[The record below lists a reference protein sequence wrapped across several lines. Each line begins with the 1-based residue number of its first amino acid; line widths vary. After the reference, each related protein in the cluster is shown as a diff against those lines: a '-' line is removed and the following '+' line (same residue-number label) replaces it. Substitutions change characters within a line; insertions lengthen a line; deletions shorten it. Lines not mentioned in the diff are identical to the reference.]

1 MKRSVDFQQ
10 SWLLAGV
17 ARCDITPS
25 VGIYHRMWGAA
36 THEVSTGIHRP
47 LTATVITMASRDDS
61 QFGSPSVAI
70 AIDHCLLW
78 TAEMRT
84 LVDYIAQHSGVS
96 AESIVIYFSHTHG
109 AGLMGLERKE
119 LPGGEMIAPYLEQLA
134 VKISDLVRQSIQS
147 ARPAIINYGVGRCS
161 LATNR
166 DYWDSEKSSF
176 VCGFNPEGTADDAV
190 IVGRVSD
197 EAGNILATIV
207 NYACHPTTLA
217 WDNTQISPD
226 YIGAMRE
233 VVEHSTA
240 APCFFIQGAS
250 GDIGPREG
258 FVGDL
263 AVADRNGRQLGYAAL
278 SAIEALPPAK
288 TRFVYAGPVVS
299 GATIGTWRYESISHD
314 AIAGLSSFVATK
326 CRVELPLR
334 PDLPK
339 RAELLAEQSH
349 WQQKFEL
356 AEIAGDAVAMRDAR
370 AMIERATRR
379 LIRVAHLP
387 ETSTI
392 TYKVPL
398 CKMGD
403 AIWVSLNGEH
413 YNILQ
418 TELRRRFPNHTL
430 IIGTIANGSDVW
442 YLPDAESFGKG
453 LYQEEASILSQ
464 GSLEKLI
471 AALDNAIHLLT
482 SESAGSV
489 CV

>member
-1 MKRSVDFQQ
+1 MKRSVDFHQ
-10 SWLLAGV
+10 SWILAGV
-17 ARCDITPS
+17 ARCDITPG

-36 THEVSTGIHRP
+36 THDVSTGIHRP
-47 LTATVITMASRDDS
+47 LTATVITMASRDDR
-61 QFGSPSVAI
+61 QFGSPLVAI

-84 LVDYIAQHSGVS
+84 LIDHIAQSSGVP

-119 LPGGEMIAPYLEQLA
+119 LPGGEMIPPYLDQLA
-134 VKISDLVRQSIQS
+134 VKLSDLVRQSIES
-147 ARPAIINYGVGRCS
+147 ARPATINYGIGRCS

-166 DYWDSEKSSF
+166 DFWDAEKSSF

-190 IVGRVSD
+190 IVGRISD
-197 EAGNILATIV
+197 DSGNLLATIV

-233 VVEHSTA
+233 VVEQSTA

-263 AVADRNGRQLGYAAL
+263 EVADRNGRQLGYAAL
-278 SAIEALPPAK
+278 SAIEALPPPK

-299 GATIGTWRYESISHD
+299 GATIGTWRYETLPGD
-314 AIAGLSSFVATK
+314 AIVGLSNFVATT
-326 CRVELPLR
+326 CSVELPLR

-349 WQQKFEL
+349 WQHELEL
-356 AEIAGDAVAMRDAR
+356 AGAAGDAVAMRDAR

-418 TELRRRFPNHTL
+418 TALRKRFPKHTL

-442 YLPDAESFGKG
+442 YLPDAQSFGKG

-471 AALDNAIHLLT
+471 AALDNAIRELT
-482 SESAGSV
+482 N
-489 CV
+489 

>member
-10 SWLLAGV
+10 SWVLAGV

-25 VGIYHRMWGAA
+25 AGIYHRMWGAA

-61 QFGSPSVAI
+61 QFGSPSVAV

-119 LPGGEMIAPYLEQLA
+119 LPGGEMIAPYLDQLA

-147 ARPAIINYGVGRCS
+147 ARPATINYGVGRCS

-166 DYWDSEKSSF
+166 DYWDSEQSSF
-176 VCGFNPEGTADDAV
+176 VCGFNPEGTADDTV

-197 EAGNILATIV
+197 ESGKILATIV

-278 SAIEALPPAK
+278 SAFEALPPAK

-299 GATIGTWRYESISHD
+299 GATIGTWSYETVPGD
-314 AIAGLSSFVATK
+314 AIVGLSSFVTTV

-349 WQQKFEL
+349 WQQEFEL
-356 AEIAGDAVAMRDAR
+356 AGAAGDAVAMRDAR

-471 AALDNAIHLLT
+471 AALDNAIRPLT

>member
-1 MKRSVDFQQ
+1 
-10 SWLLAGV
+10 
-17 ARCDITPS
+17 
-25 VGIYHRMWGAA
+25 MWGDA
-36 THEVSTGIHRP
+36 THDVSTGIHRP

-84 LVDYIAQHSGVS
+84 LVDYIAQHSGVP

-119 LPGGEMIAPYLEQLA
+119 LPGGEMIAPYLDQLA
-134 VKISDLVRQSIQS
+134 VKLSDLVRQSIQS
-147 ARPAIINYGVGRCS
+147 AHPAIINYGVGRCS

-166 DYWDSEKSSF
+166 DYWDSEKSTF
-176 VCGFNPEGTADDAV
+176 VCGFNSEGTADDTV

-197 EAGNILATIV
+197 ESGNILATIV

-258 FVGDL
+258 FVGDPE
-263 AVADRNGRQLGYAAL
+263 VADRNGRQLGYAAL

-299 GATIGTWRYESISHD
+299 GATIGTWRYEKLPGD
-314 AIAGLSSFVATK
+314 AITGLSSFVATT
-326 CRVELPLR
+326 CSVELPLR

-339 RAELLAEQSH
+339 RAELLEEQSH
-349 WQQKFEL
+349 WQHELEL
-356 AEIAGDAVAMRDAR
+356 AVATGDAVAKRDAR

-392 TYKVPL
+392 SYKVPL

-418 TELRRRFPNHTL
+418 TALRNRFPNHTL

-442 YLPDAESFGKG
+442 YLPDNESFGKG

-464 GSLEKLI
+464 GSLEKLL
-471 AALDNAIHLLT
+471 AALDNAIHQLT
-482 SESAGSV
+482 SEPADAVGE
-489 CV
+489 